1 MYTLISVPFEWK
13 LGLVLGMA
21 KSILL
26 GVAVVMA
33 TVTLSIIAEVIVFF
47 VSSRATT
54 PPGVEVG
61 IDLVTIAKERLCT
74 PTGLITGAVIFTLT
88 ILLST
93 RRGTQ

>member
-1 MYTLISVPFEWK
+1 MCHLNGN

-26 GVAVVMA
+26 GVAVVLA
-33 TVTLSIIAEVIVFF
+33 TVTLCMIAEVIVFF
-47 VSSRATT
+47 VSPGATA
-54 PPGVEVG
+54 PPGMEVG
-61 IDLVTIAKERLCT
+61 IDLVTIAKERLWT
-74 PTGLITGAVIFTLT
+74 PTGLITAAVIFTLT